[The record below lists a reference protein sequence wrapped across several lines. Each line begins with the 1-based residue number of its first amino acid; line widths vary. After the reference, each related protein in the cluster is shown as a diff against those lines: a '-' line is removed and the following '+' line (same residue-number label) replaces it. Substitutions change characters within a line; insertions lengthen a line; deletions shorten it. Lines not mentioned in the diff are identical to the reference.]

1 MFHIHLVNSPSV
13 LKSIKQF
20 FSSSSVPK
28 RLQRFQLSV
37 TRSKQQNRISF
48 SIYSLPS
55 GCLNK
60 GVTPEIF
67 FFVSTYLRRRKL
79 QTTRKNW
86 VQLSEGSV
94 QSSCIWRSVL
104 QICKI
109 WRFCFSLFHNTTETT
124 SCKDYIAITK
134 SGGEKKSVSA
144 QLSWNTAQLVY
155 NWGFMKTERNQSI
168 TRQSC

>member
-67 FFVSTYLRRRKL
+67 FLFPPILEEESFRL
-79 QTTRKNW
+79 QEKTEYSCLKAPYKAASFEDQFCRFTK
-86 VQLSEGSV
+86 SEGFV
-94 QSSCIWRSVL
+94 FHCFTTQLRQHHVRTIL
-104 QICKI
+104 QLPNQEEKKNLYLHSYLEIQH
-109 WRFCFSLFHNTTETT
+109 SLFITE
-124 SCKDYIAITK
+124 
-134 SGGEKKSVSA
+134 V
-144 QLSWNTAQLVY
+144 L
-155 NWGFMKTERNQSI
+155 
-168 TRQSC
+168 